1 MYVHLRVVC
10 VWTGKQDSETDRKRK
25 VEEREKE
32 REQIWELL
40 PIEEFG

>member
-1 MYVHLRVVC
+1 MYVRLNVVC

-40 PIEEFG
+40 PIVEFG